1 VMTLNLHRNRIF
13 LPFER
18 VSTTPSVSD
27 VIELCNELT
36 PECPISDETFVKMR
50 TYLPYMLEGAS
61 FTMSGKNVAL
71 PQYKGGTN
79 TYDYFLRMNE
89 LDHEYDPYKGN
100 GRWLRSIARFL
111 VCWVAEELKRK
122 HSIGEG
128 WRSVFYVGKKKKQ
141 PTKRTRTPHCVA
153 PPPSAEQT
161 TTVVPLFP
169 LEMEEKYLEFQMGDA
184 EETSTVREERVSS
197 TTRQYRKPSKHVQSN
212 RTLGKCFALRRHLR
226 KKSVRKGLLH
236 SEVKKWLTGTDD
248 GRELLKACEVDA
260 DAFDVDHVWAQS
272 MGGPEVVE
280 NYHVMPSGVNSY
292 FRDLAW
298 NSTEKR
304 AYVGEEQVH
313 MVTDLAVRARN
324 SFDWKEL
331 APV

>member
-1 VMTLNLHRNRIF
+1 MTLYFDKRCIS

-27 VIELCNELT
+27 VIQMCNELP
-36 PECPISDETFVKMR
+36 PECPISRKMLFGKVRTFL
-50 TYLPYMLEGAS
+50 TYMLEGAPCRMQGRDV
-61 FTMSGKNVAL
+61 TI
-71 PQYKGGTN
+71 PEYRGGVN
-79 TYDYFLRMNE
+79 TYDYFLKMDK
-89 LDHEYDPYKGN
+89 LDREYDPDNGN
-100 GRWLRSIARFL
+100 GRWLRSAARFL

-141 PTKRTRTPHCVA
+141 PTNRA
-153 PPPSAEQT
+153 PPLVAEQT
-161 TTVVPLFP
+161 TAPLFTP
-169 LEMEEKYLEFQMGDA
+169 EMEDKFMEFQMGNV
-184 EETSTVREERVSS
+184 EETFTVREMTVDS
-197 TTRQYRKPSKHVQSN
+197 TTRQYRKPSKHVQSI

-226 KKSVRKGLLH
+226 KKSVRRGLLH
-236 SEVKKWLTGTDD
+236 SEVKKWLTGTND

-298 NSTEKR
+298 NSPEKR

-324 SFDWKEL
+324 SFDWMAL